1 MGMVTRTGMVTTIT
15 TTTSSVAGIAMA
27 DDDVD
32 VAVIGGG
39 AAGLTAARRL
49 HDAGIRCLVIEA
61 RARLGGRAWTVTDAS
76 GYALDLGCGWLHSA
90 DRNPWS
96 TIAQAQGLRI
106 DRTPPP
112 WTRPSL
118 KIGFSMTEQL
128 DYFKAS
134 HAFYERLDAAER
146 APDRP
151 ASELLDPG
159 GRWNN
164 LIIATNTFVSG
175 AELDRIS
182 AHDIVRYDDTGVNWR
197 VIEGYGAA
205 IAGHGAGLPVA
216 LDCAVLRVDHSGL
229 RVRIETAKG
238 TINAD
243 QVIVTLPTPILAQ
256 EELFAPALPDKVAAA
271 RGLPLG
277 LDDKL
282 FLSLEEA
289 DEFEKDSRVFGRT
302 DRAGT
307 GSYHLRPFG
316 RPQIEGYFGGRL
328 ASDLEAGGPAAFFDF
343 AVAELTG
350 LFGSAFARRLK
361 LIHMHCWGTDPY
373 SRGSY
378 SYAQPDKADNRA
390 ALATAIDDRLFF
402 AGEACS
408 LHHYST
414 AHGGWFTG
422 VDAAD
427 QVRAARQK
435 RPS

>member
-1 MGMVTRTGMVTTIT
+1 
-15 TTTSSVAGIAMA
+15 MA

-39 AAGLTAARRL
+39 AARLAAARRL

-96 TIAQAQGLRI
+96 AIAQGQGLRI

-118 KIGFSMTEQL
+118 QIGFSRAEQL

-134 HAFYERLDAAER
+134 DAFYERLDAADR

-151 ASELLDPG
+151 ASELLEPG
-159 GRWNN
+159 ERSNN
-164 LIIATNTFVSG
+164 LIIAVSTFVSG
-175 AELDRIS
+175 AELNFVS
-182 AHDIVRYDDTGVNWR
+182 AHDVARYDDTGVNWR
-197 VIEGYGAA
+197 VIEGYGTT

-216 LDCAVLRVDHSGL
+216 LDCAVLRVDHGGR
-229 RVRIETAKG
+229 RVRIETTKG
-238 TINAD
+238 IITAD

-256 EELFAPALPDKVAAA
+256 EKLFAPALPDKVAAA

-277 LDDKL
+277 LANKL
-282 FLSLEEA
+282 FLSLDDA

-302 DRAGT
+302 DRTGT
-307 GSYHLRPFG
+307 GSYHVRPFG
-316 RPQIEGYFGGRL
+316 RPQIEGYFGGTL

-343 AVAELTG
+343 AVTELTG
-350 LFGSAFARRLK
+350 LFGNAFARRLK
-361 LIHMHCWGTDPY
+361 LIRMHCWGADPY

-378 SYAQPDKADNRA
+378 SYAQPGKADMRA
-390 ALATAIDDRLFF
+390 ALATAIEDRLFF

-408 LHHYST
+408 LHDYST

-422 VDAAD
+422 LDAAD
-427 QVRAARQK
+427 QVRDVRQK

>member
-1 MGMVTRTGMVTTIT
+1 MLDGDVAQTLGAVLREELGVQSDILAIDGVVLWDFRLHRPRPYPAAVDDRACDDQVIGDSARTPGCRGARNICSTIIMTTVMGMVTRTGIVTTIT
-15 TTTSSVAGIAMA
+15 TTTSSVADIAMA

-39 AAGLTAARRL
+39 AAGLAAARRL
-49 HDAGIRCLVIEA
+49 HDSGIRCLVIEA

-96 TIAQAQGLRI
+96 TIAHAQGLRI

-175 AELDRIS
+175 TELDRIS

-205 IAGHGAGLPVA
+205 IRRPRRRSAGRP
-216 LDCAVLRVDHSGL
+216 R
-229 RVRIETAKG
+229 
-238 TINAD
+238 
-243 QVIVTLPTPILAQ
+243 
-256 EELFAPALPDKVAAA
+256 
-271 RGLPLG
+271 
-277 LDDKL
+277 
-282 FLSLEEA
+282 
-289 DEFEKDSRVFGRT
+289 
-302 DRAGT
+302 
-307 GSYHLRPFG
+307 LRPCC
-316 RPQIEGYFGGRL
+316 
-328 ASDLEAGGPAAFFDF
+328 ASTTAG
-343 AVAELTG
+343 VAC
-350 LFGSAFARRLK
+350 GSKPPKAR
-361 LIHMHCWGTDPY
+361 
-373 SRGSY
+373 
-378 SYAQPDKADNRA
+378 
-390 ALATAIDDRLFF
+390 
-402 AGEACS
+402 
-408 LHHYST
+408 ST
-414 AHGGWFTG
+414 PT
-422 VDAAD
+422 
-427 QVRAARQK
+427 R
-435 RPS
+435 